1 MISSEAAW
9 VGPDIFG
16 NVNTKPAH
24 VQYVADFYEHQ
35 RLERIQELSRR
46 GAMAHV
52 RSTYGMTT

>member
-1 MISSEAAW
+1 MIASEAAW

-24 VQYVADFYEHQ
+24 VQHVADYHEHQ

-52 RSTYGMTT
+52 RSTVGM